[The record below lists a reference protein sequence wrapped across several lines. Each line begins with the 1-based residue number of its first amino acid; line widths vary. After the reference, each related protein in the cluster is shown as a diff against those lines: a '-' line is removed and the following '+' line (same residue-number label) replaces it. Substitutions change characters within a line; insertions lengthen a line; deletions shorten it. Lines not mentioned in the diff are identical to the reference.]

1 MNSSTKSIFQLFESV
16 CVLEGYIQN
25 ASFHSKRFIDSY
37 QKFYWQSPDFELL
50 DSIRVPSKYQK
61 GKVKLRISYNKTE
74 RKHFFLPYIDK
85 KVKTLKIIFDDTID
99 YDLKFEDRSHLDA
112 LFEQRK
118 DCDDILIV
126 RNEWLTDSSYANIIF
141 WEGTKWY
148 TPSSCLLKGSKRSQL
163 LETGTIEEIPIGV
176 EDLKNFQGFQL
187 INAMLDFRP
196 DTFLP
201 IENIKF

>member
-1 MNSSTKSIFQLFESV
+1 M
-16 CVLEGYIQN
+16 GGRIQN
-25 ASFHSKRFIDSY
+25 TEFHSKRFYDSY
-37 QKFYWQSPDFELL
+37 QKFYWRPPHFELF
-50 DSIRVPSKYQK
+50 DSITLPPQYLK

-74 RKHFFLPYIDK
+74 RKHSFQQYTEK
-85 KVKTLKIIFDDTID
+85 KVETLKVIIDNTID

-126 RNEWLTDSSYANIIF
+126 RNGWLTDSSYANVVF
-141 WEGTKWY
+141 WNGAKWY
-148 TPSSCLLKGSKRSQL
+148 TPNSYLLRGTKRSQL
-163 LETGTIEEIPIGV
+163 LETGIIEEIPIDMEGI
-176 EDLKNFQGFQL
+176 KNFQGFQL